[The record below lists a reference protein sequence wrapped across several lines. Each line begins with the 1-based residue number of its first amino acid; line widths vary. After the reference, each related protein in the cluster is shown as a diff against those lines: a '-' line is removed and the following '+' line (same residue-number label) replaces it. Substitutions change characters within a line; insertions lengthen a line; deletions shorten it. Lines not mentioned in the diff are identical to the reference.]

1 MKKNM
6 LISML
11 TLYAF
16 CSPICFNTVHNNA
29 LNTPGTAEAA
39 TYLDDSSKNFGIS
52 ADNMY
57 LTSLS
62 VLNSLDYEIIEM
74 QSKSGYILFRTGA
87 KDYIMTV
94 TAITPVTSNIKILPA
109 NSVYSTGTTVQKT
122 IFNEL
127 ELNKLNLLKKQ
138 G

>member
-1 MKKNM
+1 MKKILNIFILFLA
-6 LISML
+6 LIFM
-11 TLYAF
+11 TKGAD
-16 CSPICFNTVHNNA
+16 
-29 LNTPGTAEAA
+29 AA
-39 TYLDDSSKNFGIS
+39 TYLDDSSKNFGVS

-62 VLNSLDYEIIEM
+62 ILNDLNYEIIEM

-94 TAITPVTSNIKILPA
+94 TALTPVTSNIKILPA
-109 NSVYSTGTTVQKT
+109 NSVYSTGTDIQKI
-122 IFNEL
+122 IFEKL
-127 ELNKLNLLKKQ
+127 ETNKLNILKKQ

>member
-1 MKKNM
+1 MKKILNIFI
-6 LISML
+6 LFL
-11 TLYAF
+11 
-16 CSPICFNTVHNNA
+16 A
-29 LNTPGTAEAA
+29 LFFTAKGVNAA
-39 TYLDDSSKNFGIS
+39 TYLDDSTKNFGVS

-62 VLNSLDYEIIEM
+62 ILNNLNYEIIEM

-87 KDYIMTV
+87 KDYIITV
-94 TAITPVTSNIKILPA
+94 TALTPVTSNIKILPA

-122 IFNEL
+122 IFEKL
-127 ELNKLNLLKKQ
+127 EANKLNILKKQ